1 MILYMTIF
9 SSDNMTEYLNL
20 EIPTSLKPPIKLS
33 DILYNCPVCDYE
45 IEIDMFVDDDSF
57 VTCGMYNHIIKLQ
70 IKKI

>member
-1 MILYMTIF
+1 MTIF
-9 SSDNMTEYLNL
+9 SSDNMTEYSNL

-33 DILYNCPVCDYE
+33 DIFYNCPVCDYE

-57 VTCGMYNHIIKLQ
+57 VPCGMCNHIIELQ